1 MRLMARKRA
10 DSVLDL
16 VGQTPLVRLKSFEQP
31 GGAKL
36 WAKVE
41 MANPGGSVKDR
52 IALGMLAEAERK
64 GRLKPGQGTVVEPT
78 SGNTGVGLA
87 MVCAVKG
94 WRCVLVMPEGLPERR
109 IALLRAYGAEI
120 ELTPFELGMTG
131 AIERAESLLK
141 QNPAWFMPM
150 QFSNRDNPAVHRK
163 TTGPEIYKALDGLVH
178 AFVAGVGTG
187 GTLTGVGE
195 FLRRKSKSVKL
206 VAVEPA
212 LSPVLSGGQ
221 AGAHRIVGIGAGF
234 VPPVLD
240 QGIIDRIITVSDA
253 DAAAAAR
260 ALARQE
266 GLLAG
271 VSSGANVHA
280 AALVAAAEKPG
291 RNVVTVLCDRG
302 ELYVDERGYIA

>member
-1 MRLMARKRA
+1 MARKRA
-10 DSVLDL
+10 ESVLDL
-16 VGQTPLVRLKSFEQP
+16 VGQTPLVRLKSFEKA

-52 IALGMLAEAERK
+52 IALSMLQEAERK
-64 GRLKPGQGTVVEPT
+64 GRLKPGAGTVVEPT

-109 IALLRAYGAEI
+109 ISLLKAYGSQI

-131 AIERAESLLK
+131 AIERAEALLK
-141 QNPAWFMPM
+141 ENPGWFMPM
-150 QFSNRDNPAVHRK
+150 QFSNRDNPAIHRK
-163 TTGPEIYKALDGLVH
+163 TTGPEIYKALEGSVH

-187 GTLTGVGE
+187 GTLTGVAE
-195 FLRRKSKSVKL
+195 FLRRKSRGVKI

-221 AGAHRIVGIGAGF
+221 PGAHRILGIGAGF
-234 VPPVLD
+234 VPPVLNRNL
-240 QGIIDRIITVSDA
+240 IDRVVTVSDE
-253 DAAAAAR
+253 DAAAASR

-266 GLLAG
+266 GLLCG
-271 VSSGANVHA
+271 VSAGANVFA
-280 AALVAAAEKPG
+280 AAQVAAAEKAG

>member
-1 MRLMARKRA
+1 MARKRA
-10 DSVLDL
+10 ESVLEL
-16 VGQTPLVRLKSFEQP
+16 IGQTPLVRLKSFERA

-52 IALGMLAEAERK
+52 IALSMLGEAERK
-64 GRLKPGQGTVVEPT
+64 GRLKPGAGTVVEPT

-87 MVCAVKG
+87 LVCAVKG

-109 IALLRAYGAEI
+109 ISLLKAYGAEI

-131 AIERAESLLK
+131 AIERAEALLK
-141 QNPAWFMPM
+141 KNPGWFMPM
-150 QFSNRDNPAVHRK
+150 QFSNRDNPAMHRK
-163 TTGPEIYKALDGLVH
+163 TTGPEIFKALEGQVH

-187 GTLTGVGE
+187 GTLTGVAE
-195 FLRRKSKSVKL
+195 FLRRRLKTVKI
-206 VAVEPA
+206 VAVEPL

-221 AGAHRIVGIGAGF
+221 AGAHRILGIGAGF

-240 QGIIDRIITVSDA
+240 RRIIDKIITVSDE
-253 DAAAAAR
+253 DAAATSR
-260 ALARQE
+260 ALARKE

-271 VSSGANVHA
+271 VSAGANVFA
-280 AALVAAAEKPG
+280 AAAVAAGEKPG

-302 ELYVDERGYIA
+302 ELYVDENGYIA

>member
-1 MRLMARKRA
+1 MARKRG

-16 VGQTPLVRLKSFEQP
+16 VGQTPLVRLKSFERA
-31 GGAKL
+31 GGARL

-64 GRLKPGQGTVVEPT
+64 GALKPGTGTVVEPT

-109 IALLRAYGAEI
+109 IALLKAYGAEI

-131 AIERAESLLK
+131 AIERAESLV
-141 QNPAWFMPM
+141 QSNVGWFMPM
-150 QFSNRDNPAVHRK
+150 QFSNRDNPAVHRR

-187 GTLTGVGE
+187 GTLTGVGD
-195 FLRRKSKSVKL
+195 FLRRKSRAVKL

-221 AGAHRIVGIGAGF
+221 PGAHRIVGIGAGF

-240 QGIIDRIITVSDA
+240 PGLVDRIITVSDG

-260 ALARQE
+260 ALARRE

-271 VSSGANVHA
+271 LSSGANVHA

-302 ELYVDERGYIA
+302 ELYVDEKGYIA

>member
-1 MRLMARKRA
+1 MARKRA
-10 DSVLDL
+10 ESVLDL
-16 VGQTPLVRLKSFEQP
+16 IGQTPLVRLKSFEKA

-64 GRLKPGQGTVVEPT
+64 GRLKQGSGTVVEPT

-87 MVCAVKG
+87 IVCAVKG

-109 IALLRAYGAEI
+109 IALLKAYGAEI
-120 ELTPFELGMTG
+120 VMTPFELGMTG

-150 QFSNRDNPAVHRK
+150 QFSNRDNPAMHRK
-163 TTGPEIYKALDGLVH
+163 TTGPEIFKALEGQVS

-187 GTLTGVGE
+187 GTLTGVAE
-195 FLRRKSKSVKL
+195 FLRRRLKTVKI
-206 VAVEPA
+206 VAVEPL

-240 QGIIDRIITVSDA
+240 RRLIDKVIAVSDG
-253 DAAAAAR
+253 DAAATSR
-260 ALARQE
+260 ALAAKE

-271 VSSGANVHA
+271 ISAGANVFA
-280 AALVAAAEKPG
+280 AAQVAAAEKSG

-302 ELYVDERGYIA
+302 ELYVDENGYIA

>member
-1 MRLMARKRA
+1 MARKRA
-10 DSVLDL
+10 ESVLDL
-16 VGQTPLVRLKSFEQP
+16 IGQTPLVRLKSFEKP

-64 GRLKPGQGTVVEPT
+64 SRLKPGTGTVVEPT

-87 MVCAVKG
+87 LVCAVKG

-109 IALLRAYGAEI
+109 ISLLKAYGAEI

-131 AIERAESLLK
+131 AIERAEALLK
-141 QNPAWFMPM
+141 KNPSWFMPM
-150 QFSNRDNPAVHRK
+150 QFSNRDNPAMHRK
-163 TTGPEIYKALDGLVH
+163 TTGPEIFKALEGQVQ

-187 GTLTGVGE
+187 GTLTGVAE
-195 FLRRKSKSVKL
+195 FLRRRLKTVKI
-206 VAVEPA
+206 VAVEPL

-221 AGAHRIVGIGAGF
+221 AGAHRILGIGAGF

-240 QGIIDRIITVSDA
+240 RRLIDKVIAVSDE
-253 DAAAAAR
+253 DAAATSR
-260 ALARQE
+260 ALARKE

-271 VSSGANVHA
+271 VSAGANVFA
-280 AALVAAAEKPG
+280 AAQVAAGEKPG

-302 ELYVDERGYIA
+302 ELYVDENGYIA

>member
-1 MRLMARKRA
+1 MARKRA
-10 DSVLDL
+10 ESVLDL
-16 VGQTPLVRLKSFEQP
+16 IGQTPLVRLKSFEK

-52 IALGMLAEAERK
+52 IALSMLLEAERK
-64 GRLKPGQGTVVEPT
+64 GRLKQGSGTVVEPT

-87 MVCAVKG
+87 LVCAVKG

-109 IALLRAYGAEI
+109 IFLLRAYGAEI

-131 AIERAESLLK
+131 AIGRAEALLK
-141 QNPAWFMPM
+141 QNPGWFMPM
-150 QFSNRDNPAVHRK
+150 QFSNRENPAMHRK
-163 TTGPEIYKALDGLVH
+163 TTGPEIHKALEGQVH

-187 GTLTGVGE
+187 GTLTGVAE
-195 FLRRKSKSVKL
+195 FLRRKSKAVKV

-212 LSPVLSGGQ
+212 SSPVISGGQ
-221 AGAHRIVGIGAGF
+221 PGPHRILGIGAGF
-234 VPPVLD
+234 VPPVF
-240 QGIIDRIITVSDA
+240 DRALVDRVVTVSDE
-253 DAAAAAR
+253 DAAATAR

-266 GLLAG
+266 GLLCG
-271 VSSGANVHA
+271 VSSGANVFA
-280 AALVAAAEKPG
+280 AAQVAAAEKAG

-302 ELYVDERGYIA
+302 ELYVDESGYIA

>member
-1 MRLMARKRA
+1 MARKRSE
-10 DSVLDL
+10 SVLEL
-16 VGQTPLVRLKSFEQP
+16 IGLTPLVRLKTFEKP
-31 GGAKL
+31 GGARL

-52 IALGMLAEAERK
+52 IALGMLQEAERK
-64 GRLKPGQGTVVEPT
+64 KRLTPGSGTVVEPT

-109 IALLRAYGAEI
+109 IALLRAYGADI
-120 ELTPFELGMTG
+120 ELTPFELGMSG
-131 AIERAESLLK
+131 AIERAETLLK
-141 QNPAWFMPM
+141 QNPSWFMPM
-150 QFSNRDNPAVHRK
+150 QFSNRENPAMHRK
-163 TTGPEIYKALDGLVH
+163 TTGPEIYKALEGQVQ
-178 AFVAGVGTG
+178 AFVSGVGTG
-187 GTLTGVGE
+187 GTLTGVAE
-195 FLRRKSKSVKL
+195 FLRRKNRAVKI

-221 AGAHRIVGIGAGF
+221 PGAHRILGIGAGF

-240 QGIIDRIITVSDA
+240 QRLIDRVITVSDE
-253 DAAAAAR
+253 DAAACAR

-271 VSSGANVHA
+271 VSSGANVFA
-280 AALVAAAEKPG
+280 AAQVAPGEKPG
-291 RNVVTVLCDRG
+291 KNVVTVLCDRG